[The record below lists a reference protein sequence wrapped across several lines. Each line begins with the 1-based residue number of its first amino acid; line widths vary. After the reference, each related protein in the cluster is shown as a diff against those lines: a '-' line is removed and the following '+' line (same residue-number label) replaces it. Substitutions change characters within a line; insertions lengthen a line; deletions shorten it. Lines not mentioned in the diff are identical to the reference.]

1 VRIWVNGEV
10 RDEAEARVSA
20 LDHGMTVGDGVFE
33 TCAVRRGRPFALG
46 RHLARLQR
54 SAEGLGL
61 PAPDPAR
68 VRAAAEEVVAA
79 NEGDGPWRLR
89 ITYTAGPGPLG
100 SDRGAG
106 EPTLLVALAPL
117 PDWAPTTAVATVP
130 WPRNERGAL
139 AGIKSTSYADNVV
152 ALASA
157 KARGAGEALFANTQ
171 GDLCEGTGSNV
182 VLGIGGRLVTP
193 PLTAGC
199 LAGVTR
205 GLLLE
210 WVDVEVADVPMSAL
224 EEAEEMFLTSA
235 TRRVQPVHA
244 VDGHALPAAP
254 GPLTAKAAE
263 VFAARAAESDEP

>member
-10 RDEAEARVSA
+10 CEEADARVSA

-33 TCAVRRGRPFALG
+33 TCAVRDGRPFALG

-61 PAPDPAR
+61 PDPDPAR
-68 VRAAAEEVVAA
+68 VRRAVAEVVAA

-89 ITYTAGPGPLG
+89 VTYTAGPGPLG
-100 SDRGAG
+100 SDRGSG

-117 PDWAPTTAVATVP
+117 PEWAATTSVATVP

-157 KARGAGEALFANTQ
+157 KARGAGEALFANTR

-182 VLGIGGRLVTP
+182 FLGLGGRLVTP

-210 WVDVEVADVPMSAL
+210 WADVEVTDVPMSAL
-224 EEAEEMFLTSA
+224 EEADEVFLTSA

-244 VDGHALPAAP
+244 VDGHALPTAP